1 MVRIRDA
8 VQFVHDETVSG
19 MNAGKTVEQLMKE
32 IRLPAH
38 LQLSQTHGKVSW
50 AVRSIW
56 EYYATWFHFERT
68 SELYATP
75 LTAIQEDLISVVNM
89 PAAMQL
95 VRRYLTNS
103 EPEKA
108 LLLLELLGDEPNSDV
123 ARAARLETLAQ
134 LERRAQAH
142 ANDYELYWLA
152 SELDKARAAPQ
163 RTAPHDSSKRDV
175 QVD

>member
-1 MVRIRDA
+1 MRGEKMRKPVEYIASLNHLLALKPAVILPSHLDGVWGKDKIRDSMVRIRDA

-56 EYYATWFHFERT
+56 EYYATWFHFKRT

-103 EPEKA
+103 EPE
-108 LLLLELLGDEPNSDV
+108 
-123 ARAARLETLAQ
+123 R
-134 LERRAQAH
+134 H
-142 ANDYELYWLA
+142 CYY
-152 SELDKARAAPQ
+152 
-163 RTAPHDSSKRDV
+163 SSC
-175 QVD
+175 